1 LLASAFW
8 GKKRIEVREISVRLA
23 GFKSFCQLYNP
34 RYTQFMQI
42 YAASAQTAAA
52 AFLHRNGRRRWE
64 IEVGKQEFFLVF
76 GRLSYAPLPAKK
88 LNMLIS

>member
-1 LLASAFW
+1 MLNQFWAGEIPLFVVHRYKLLSDT
-8 GKKRIEVREISVRLA
+8 
-23 GFKSFCQLYNP
+23 
-34 RYTQFMQI
+34 RY
-42 YAASAQTAAA
+42 YAAPAQTAAA

>member
-1 LLASAFW
+1 LLASAFG

-34 RYTQFMQI
+34 RFTQFMQI
-42 YAASAQTAAA
+42 YAAPAQTAAA
-52 AFLHRNGRRRWE
+52 AFLHRNGRRE

-76 GRLSYAPLPAKK
+76 GRLPYAPLPAKK